1 MSSYVNT
8 VRNHICRFF
17 FIVMQS
23 LIVCCKCDSGRQV
36 TDLESGEI
44 ICGNCGRV
52 SPDIAIESRA
62 ERRTFA
68 SENNSRQ
75 RVGSPSSLA
84 FHDMGL
90 STIIGKVNK
99 DSAGHNFDASMNYRM
114 QRLRT
119 WDART
124 RVHAPGNRSLIQA
137 FSELERLKDKLGLS
151 DAIVQKTAYIYR
163 KAQEKQLARGR
174 SLSSILAAAT
184 YIACREMGAA
194 RTLRDFTEITNVK
207 RKALSRSYRLLVLKL
222 DIKVPSMDL
231 MKCIVKIANKAKLG
245 EKVQRMAMS
254 IMNDLINKEISAG
267 KDPMGLA
274 ATVLYLSC
282 LRNDEART
290 QKEIAEAAG
299 VTEVTMRTR
308 FKDLKTKDCLS
319 AAMIQEMSL

>member
-1 MSSYVNT
+1 
-8 VRNHICRFF
+8 
-17 FIVMQS
+17 MQS
-23 LIVCCKCDSGRQV
+23 SIVCCTSDRGRQV

-44 ICGNCGRV
+44 ICDNCGRV
-52 SPDIAIESRA
+52 SQDKAIESRA
-62 ERRTFA
+62 EWRTFD

-99 DSAGHNFDASMNYRM
+99 DSAGRNLDTSMNYRM

-124 RVHAPGNRSLIQA
+124 RAQAGGHRNLMQA

-163 KAQEKQLARGR
+163 KAQEKRLSRGR
-174 SLSSILAAAT
+174 SVSSIIAAAT

-194 RTLRDFTEITNVK
+194 RSLRDLIEITNVT
-207 RKALSRSYRLLVLKL
+207 RKTLSHSYRLLVLEL
-222 DIKVPSMDL
+222 DIKVPAIDP
-231 MKCIVKIANKAKLG
+231 MKCITKIANRAKLS
-245 EKVQRMAMS
+245 EKTQRVAMS
-254 IMNDLINKEISAG
+254 TMDDTINKEISAG

-274 ATVLYLSC
+274 AAVLYQSC
-282 LRNDEART
+282 LTVGEATT
-290 QKEIAEAAG
+290 QREIAMAAG
-299 VTEVTMRTR
+299 VTEVTIRNR
-308 FKDLKTKDCLS
+308 FKDLKTKDSLS
-319 AAMIQEMSL
+319 AMMMQEMLL

>member
-1 MSSYVNT
+1 
-8 VRNHICRFF
+8 
-17 FIVMQS
+17 MQS
-23 LIVCCKCDSGRQV
+23 SIVCCICDSGRQI
-36 TDLESGEI
+36 TDLASGEI
-44 ICGNCGRV
+44 ICGSCGRV
-52 SPDIAIESRA
+52 SPDKAMENRA
-62 ERRTFA
+62 EWRTFS
-68 SENNSRQ
+68 SENISRQ

-99 DSAGHNFDASMNYRM
+99 DSAGHNLDASMDYRM

-124 RVHAPGNRSLIQA
+124 RVQAAGHRSLMQA

-151 DAIVQKTAYIYR
+151 NAIVQKTAYIYR
-163 KAQEKQLARGR
+163 KAQEKRLARGR
-174 SLSSILAAAT
+174 SVSSILAAAT

-231 MKCIVKIANKAKLG
+231 MKCIAKIANKAKLG
-245 EKVQRMAMS
+245 EKTQRMAMFT
-254 IMNDLINKEISAG
+254 MNDLINKEIAAG

-282 LRNDEART
+282 LTNGEATT

-299 VTEVTMRTR
+299 VTEVTIRTR
-308 FKDLKTKDCLS
+308 FKDLKTKGCLN
-319 AAMIQEMSL
+319 AMMQEMLL

>member
-1 MSSYVNT
+1 
-8 VRNHICRFF
+8 
-17 FIVMQS
+17 MQS
-23 LIVCCKCDSGRQV
+23 SIVCCICDSGRQI
-36 TDLESGEI
+36 TDLASGEI
-44 ICGNCGRV
+44 ICGSCGRV
-52 SPDIAIESRA
+52 SPDKAMENRA
-62 ERRTFA
+62 EWRTFS
-68 SENNSRQ
+68 SENISRQ

-99 DSAGHNFDASMNYRM
+99 DSAGHNLDASMDYRM

-124 RVHAPGNRSLIQA
+124 RVQAAGHRSLMQA

-151 DAIVQKTAYIYR
+151 DTIVQKTAYIYR
-163 KAQEKQLARGR
+163 KAQEKRLARGR
-174 SLSSILAAAT
+174 SVSSILAAAT
-184 YIACREMGAA
+184 YIACSEMGAA

-231 MKCIVKIANKAKLG
+231 MKCIAKIANKAKLG
-245 EKVQRMAMS
+245 EKTQRMAMFT
-254 IMNDLINKEISAG
+254 MNDLINKEIAAG

-282 LRNDEART
+282 LTNGEATT

-299 VTEVTMRTR
+299 VTEVTIRNR
-308 FKDLKTKDCLS
+308 IKDLKTKDCLS
-319 AAMIQEMSL
+319 PMMREMLL

>member
-1 MSSYVNT
+1 
-8 VRNHICRFF
+8 
-17 FIVMQS
+17 MQS
-23 LIVCCKCDSGRQV
+23 SIVCCICNSGRQV

-44 ICGNCGRV
+44 ICDNCGRV
-52 SPDIAIESRA
+52 SSDKAMESRA
-62 ERRTFA
+62 EWRTFD

-90 STIIGKVNK
+90 STIIGKANK
-99 DSAGHNFDASMNYRM
+99 DSAGHNLYTSMNYRM

-124 RVHAPGNRSLIQA
+124 RVQASGHRSLMQA

-151 DAIVQKTAYIYR
+151 DAVVQKTAYIYR
-163 KAQEKQLARGR
+163 KAQEKRLARGR

-207 RKALSRSYRLLVLKL
+207 RKVLSRSYRLLVLKL

-231 MKCIVKIANKAKLG
+231 MKCIVKIANKAKLS
-245 EKVQRMAMS
+245 EKTQRLAMS
-254 IMNDLINKEISAG
+254 TMNDLIYKEIAAG

-282 LRNDEART
+282 LTNGEATT
-290 QKEIAEAAG
+290 QRDIAEAAG
-299 VTEVTMRTR
+299 VTEVTIRNR
-308 FKDLKTKDCLS
+308 FKDLKTKHCLS
-319 AAMIQEMSL
+319 VMMREMWL

>member
-1 MSSYVNT
+1 MEN
-8 VRNHICRFF
+8 
-17 FIVMQS
+17 
-23 LIVCCKCDSGRQV
+23 
-36 TDLESGEI
+36 
-44 ICGNCGRV
+44 
-52 SPDIAIESRA
+52 RA
-62 ERRTFA
+62 EWRTFD

-99 DSAGHNFDASMNYRM
+99 DSAGHNLDASMNYRM

-124 RVHAPGNRSLIQA
+124 SVQAAGHRSLMQA

-163 KAQEKQLARGR
+163 KAQEKRLARGR
-174 SLSSILAAAT
+174 SVSSILAAAT

-207 RKALSRSYRLLVLKL
+207 RKELSRSYRLLVLKL

-231 MKCIVKIANKAKLG
+231 MKCIVKIANKAKLD
-245 EKVQRMAMS
+245 EKIQRMAMS
-254 IMNDLINKEISAG
+254 TMNDLINKEIAAG

-282 LRNDEART
+282 LTNGEATT
-290 QKEIAEAAG
+290 QRDIAEAAG
-299 VTEVTMRTR
+299 VTEVTIRNR

-319 AAMIQEMSL
+319 VMMMQEEML

>member
-1 MSSYVNT
+1 
-8 VRNHICRFF
+8 
-17 FIVMQS
+17 MQS

-99 DSAGHNFDASMNYRM
+99 DSAGHNLDASMNYRM

-124 RVHAPGNRSLIQA
+124 SVQAAGHRSLMQA

-163 KAQEKQLARGR
+163 KAQEKRLALGR
-174 SLSSILAAAT
+174 SVSSILAAAT

-207 RKALSRSYRLLVLKL
+207 RKELSRSYRLLVLKL

-231 MKCIVKIANKAKLG
+231 MKCIVKIANKAKLD
-245 EKVQRMAMS
+245 EKIQRMAMS
-254 IMNDLINKEISAG
+254 TMNDLINKEIAAG

-282 LRNDEART
+282 LTNGEATT
-290 QKEIAEAAG
+290 QRDIAEAAG
-299 VTEVTMRTR
+299 VTEVTIRTR

-319 AAMIQEMSL
+319 VMMMMQEML

>member
-1 MSSYVNT
+1 
-8 VRNHICRFF
+8 
-17 FIVMQS
+17 MQS
-23 LIVCCKCDSGRQV
+23 SIVCCICDSGRQIA
-36 TDLESGEI
+36 DLASGEI
-44 ICGNCGRV
+44 ICDSCGRV
-52 SPDIAIESRA
+52 SPDKAMENRA
-62 ERRTFA
+62 EWRTFS
-68 SENNSRQ
+68 SENISRQ

-99 DSAGHNFDASMNYRM
+99 DSAGHNLDASMDYRM

-124 RVHAPGNRSLIQA
+124 RVQAAGHRSLMQA

-163 KAQEKQLARGR
+163 KAQEKRLARGR
-174 SLSSILAAAT
+174 SVSSILAAAT

-194 RTLRDFTEITNVK
+194 RTLRDFTEITNAK

-231 MKCIVKIANKAKLG
+231 MKCIAKIANKAKLG
-245 EKVQRMAMS
+245 EKTQRMAMFT
-254 IMNDLINKEISAG
+254 MNDLINKEIAAG

-282 LRNDEART
+282 LTNGEATT

-299 VTEVTMRTR
+299 VTEVTIRTR
-308 FKDLKTKDCLS
+308 FKDLKTKGCLN
-319 AAMIQEMSL
+319 AMMQEMLL

>member
-1 MSSYVNT
+1 
-8 VRNHICRFF
+8 
-17 FIVMQS
+17 MQS
-23 LIVCCKCDSGRQV
+23 LIVCCKCDSGRQI

-52 SPDIAIESRA
+52 SLDKAMESRA
-62 ERRTFA
+62 EWRTFD
-68 SENNSRQ
+68 SENNSSSRQ

-99 DSAGHNFDASMNYRM
+99 DSTGHNLDASMNYRM

-124 RVHAPGNRSLIQA
+124 RVHAPGNRGLMRA

-151 DAIVQKTAYIYR
+151 DAVVQKTAYIYR
-163 KAQEKQLARGR
+163 KAQEKRLARGR
-174 SLSSILAAAT
+174 SVSSILAAAT

-194 RTLRDFTEITNVK
+194 RTLRDLTEITNVK

-231 MKCIVKIANKAKLG
+231 MKCIVKIANKAKLS
-245 EKVQRMAMS
+245 EKTQRMAMS
-254 IMNDLINKEISAG
+254 IMNDLINKEIHAG

-282 LRNDEART
+282 LRNDVART
-290 QKEIAEAAG
+290 QRDIAEAAG
-299 VTEVTMRTR
+299 VTEVTIRNR

-319 AAMIQEMSL
+319 AMMMQEMCL

>member
-1 MSSYVNT
+1 
-8 VRNHICRFF
+8 
-17 FIVMQS
+17 MQS
-23 LIVCCKCDSGRQV
+23 SIVCCICDGARQI
-36 TDLESGEI
+36 TDLASGEI

-52 SPDIAIESRA
+52 SPDKAMENRA
-62 ERRTFA
+62 EWRTFS

-99 DSAGHNFDASMNYRM
+99 DYAGHNLDASMDHRM

-124 RVHAPGNRSLIQA
+124 RVQAAGHRSLMQA

-163 KAQEKQLARGR
+163 KAQEKRLARGR
-174 SLSSILAAAT
+174 SVSSILAAAT

-194 RTLRDFTEITNVK
+194 RTLRDFTEITNVE
-207 RKALSRSYRLLVLKL
+207 RKALSHSYRLLVLKL

-231 MKCIVKIANKAKLG
+231 MKCIAKIANKAKLG
-245 EKVQRMAMS
+245 EKTQRMAMFT
-254 IMNDLINKEISAG
+254 MNDLINKEIAAG

-282 LRNDEART
+282 LTNGEATT

-299 VTEVTMRTR
+299 VTEVTIRTR
-308 FKDLKTKDCLS
+308 FKDLKTKDCLNV
-319 AAMIQEMSL
+319 MMQEMLL